1 MIARIKSQGSA
12 TDLRNAIRLMLL
24 LPLLGTFPAWAIN
37 KCERNGQT
45 VYQDTPCES
54 DRQFV
59 ARAKAEQAR
68 IERLH
73 QKLDELAAQGQGLP
87 TPTPATP
94 PAAAEKTEGPEYFV
108 PDRKKRSK
116 AERKAEREAEN
127 TRWVAEKTEEARAAN
142 ERSAARLNGM
152 LDNMNQSCGKQM
164 AEKPKVGMSDATF
177 RNCTLHARFGGITQ
191 LVAANDGNTPLR
203 LYIFS
208 NSPHRVY
215 AVDSVITAIKP

>member
-12 TDLRNAIRLMLL
+12 TYLRNAIRPMLL
-24 LPLLGTFPAWAIN
+24 FTLLGTFPAWAIN

-87 TPTPATP
+87 APKPAMP
-94 PAAAEKTEGPEYFV
+94 PKVAEKTEGPEYFV
-108 PDRKKRSK
+108 PRPKRS
-116 AERKAEREAEN
+116 RAEREAEN
-127 TRWVAEKTEEARAAN
+127 ARWVAARNEETRAAN
-142 ERSAARLNGM
+142 ERSATRLNGM
-152 LDNMNQSCGKQM
+152 LDDMNQSCGKQM
-164 AEKPKVGMSDATF
+164 AEKPKIGMGDATF

-191 LVAANDGNTPLR
+191 LVAADDGNTPLR

-215 AVDSVITAIKP
+215 AVDGVITAIKP